1 MKNNPKEVIVISGG
15 FDPVHSGHISYIQ
28 EARKNGDYL
37 VALLNSDE
45 WLIRKKG
52 KYFLPFEERKIILEN
67 LKYIDEVLGFEDD
80 ELGSCIEGLKKIKAI
95 YPNSKIIFC
104 NGGDRQK
111 ENIPEMS
118 LKGINFKFGIGGNNK
133 KNSSSSILKE
143 WTYEKE
149 DRVWGTFYNLF
160 LDKNIKVKEL
170 IISPNQGMSFQR
182 HFHRNEIW
190 FVSKGSCLVRHS
202 KDVEKNKKEYRLN
215 TEDVFH
221 VKKNEWHQ
229 LINPNKEVCKII
241 EIQYGDKVE
250 ESDIERLYY
259 FETKA

>member
-1 MKNNPKEVIVISGG
+1 MKNNPKEVIVVSGG

-28 EARKNGDYL
+28 EAKKNGDYL

-67 LKYIDEVLGFEDD
+67 LKYIDEVLAFNDD
-80 ELGSCIEGLKKIKAI
+80 ELGSCIEGLKKIKAK
-95 YPNSKIIFC
+95 YPNSKVTFC

-118 LKGINFKFGIGGNNK
+118 LKDINFKFGIGGNNK

-160 LDKNIKVKEL
+160 LA
-170 IISPNQGMSFQR
+170 
-182 HFHRNEIW
+182 H
-190 FVSKGSCLVRHS
+190 
-202 KDVEKNKKEYRLN
+202 EYR
-215 TEDVFH
+215 
-221 VKKNEWHQ
+221 
-229 LINPNKEVCKII
+229 
-241 EIQYGDKVE
+241 
-250 ESDIERLYY
+250 
-259 FETKA
+259 